1 MSSVFVEL
9 GLLVLAAFALGLLV
23 GWLAWASGSRRDGER
38 RPATVGGADPT
49 GDESLPRWQGRA
61 APAERPRRDPGS
73 HRQRLADPDPDP
85 TVVAGPR
92 GWVAVGSNGS
102 ADLGGEG
109 SL

>member
-61 APAERPRRDPGS
+61 TPAERPR
-73 HRQRLADPDPDP
+73 LVDPDPDP